1 VEIIVEA
8 AKVSK
13 VAVFIRRTFSPNP
26 SLRLKYA
33 TGWEMGPDRVSRLD
47 EPIEAAVSWRLL
59 LGRKATVPP
68 DSSKHNDSHV
78 IMAIC
83 CGMGMVAKAPA

>member
-1 VEIIVEA
+1 MKVVVEA

-13 VAVFIRRTFSPNP
+13 VAVFIRRTFSPYP
-26 SLRLKYA
+26 SLRLNYA
-33 TGWEMGPDRVSRLD
+33 TGRKMGPERVSRLD

-83 CGMGMVAKAPA
+83 CGMGVVAKAPA